1 VNIRFLYFLIPAL
14 LIMSCEEDIQEQAEH
29 KPEITKKPVKPKPE
43 FKNGFQTDQYSFS
56 KDTIQNGDSFGSIM
70 YANGV
75 SRGKIFETVN
85 AVKDTFNLRRIRA
98 GNPYTLIKKQ
108 DSAQTVEGFIY
119 NNDRINYTVIKFGD
133 TISASRKKKAVSI
146 RHRTASGVIGSSLS
160 TAMDREGLTVGLI
173 RELANLY
180 QWKIDFFRL
189 QKGDQFKI
197 SYNEKYISDTIYAG
211 LDDID
216 AALFKHAGDDYYA
229 FQFGKDTTGTFDK
242 YYNSQGESLQSF
254 FLKAPLNFT
263 RISSRYQRRRFHPV
277 QRRWKAHKGTD
288 YAAPTG
294 TPIWTTADGT
304 VIRSGYT
311 SGNGNYV
318 KVRHNGKY
326 TTQYLHM
333 TKRNARRGDHVKQG
347 DIIGYV
353 GSTGLA
359 TGPHVC
365 YRFWVHGRQVDPFKQ
380 DLPSSEPLPNSLKP
394 EYFEHIKPLKKELD
408 SLPSKKLDGIQ

>member
-1 VNIRFLYFLIPAL
+1 
-14 LIMSCEEDIQEQAEH
+14 MSCEEDIQEQAEH

-197 SYNEKYISDTIYAG
+197 SYNEKYISDTITPFSLARTQ
-211 LDDID
+211 L
-216 AALFKHAGDDYYA
+216 ALSINIITAKGNHCKA
-229 FQFGKDTTGTFDK
+229 FF
-242 YYNSQGESLQSF
+242 
-254 FLKAPLNFT
+254 
-263 RISSRYQRRRFHPV
+263 
-277 QRRWKAHKGTD
+277 
-288 YAAPTG
+288 
-294 TPIWTTADGT
+294 
-304 VIRSGYT
+304 
-311 SGNGNYV
+311 
-318 KVRHNGKY
+318 
-326 TTQYLHM
+326 
-333 TKRNARRGDHVKQG
+333 
-347 DIIGYV
+347 
-353 GSTGLA
+353 
-359 TGPHVC
+359 
-365 YRFWVHGRQVDPFKQ
+365 
-380 DLPSSEPLPNSLKP
+380 
-394 EYFEHIKPLKKELD
+394 
-408 SLPSKKLDGIQ
+408 